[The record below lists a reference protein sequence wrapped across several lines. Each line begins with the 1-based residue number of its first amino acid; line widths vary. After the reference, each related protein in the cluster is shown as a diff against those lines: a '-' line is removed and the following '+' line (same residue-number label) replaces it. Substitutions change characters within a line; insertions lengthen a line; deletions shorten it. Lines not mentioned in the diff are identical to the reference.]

1 MSFSIAIDGP
11 AGAGKSTIAKSIAK
25 KMGFIYIDT
34 GAMYRTIGLYLS
46 RKGIGPNDQESIS
59 KFCHEP
65 QIDLKYENGEQL
77 IFLNHENVSKAIR
90 TEDAGKMASAV
101 AINKQVRERLVCLQ
115 REMAMKADVIMDGR
129 DIGTCVLPNA
139 NIKIYLTAS
148 TEVRA
153 RRRYDELI
161 ERGMEADLAI
171 IEKDIMNRDYQDM
184 NREISPLCQADDAI
198 LLDSSDM
205 TIEEVIQKI
214 ISLCE

>member
-1 MSFSIAIDGP
+1 MLFRS
-11 AGAGKSTIAKSIAK
+11 
-25 KMGFIYIDT
+25 
-34 GAMYRTIGLYLS
+34 
-46 RKGIGPNDQESIS
+46 
-59 KFCHEP
+59 
-65 QIDLKYENGEQL
+65 
-77 IFLNHENVSKAIR
+77 
-90 TEDAGKMASAV
+90 AGKMASAV

-161 ERGMEADLAI
+161 ERGIEADLAI